1 MEKIRINRS
10 RLSDI
15 VWRTIF
21 ENSSGQAA
29 AIRAELLKKSE
40 SLDYLRVQA
49 SYNTGSIGSGAIWA
63 LFSACF
69 FFKPKVVAEVGTFIG
84 KSTFAMA
91 CAIDSAYQ
99 EGGEIFTCDF
109 SNSIDLNFATKTSVR
124 QFQMKSSTDMFT
136 GLAAENRQCDLIL
149 LDGRLQA
156 EDFKLLPAILHPE
169 TVVLL
174 DDFEGTEKG
183 VINAMHLMNS
193 LQTTHYLAYPPS
205 REIMHNHGLT
215 DGCTIGMI
223 IPRRLVEH
231 TNQ

>member
-1 MEKIRINRS
+1 M
-10 RLSDI
+10 
-15 VWRTIF
+15 
-21 ENSSGQAA
+21 
-29 AIRAELLKKSE
+29 
-40 SLDYLRVQA
+40 
-49 SYNTGSIGSGAIWA
+49 
-63 LFSACF
+63 
-69 FFKPKVVAEVGTFIG
+69 
-84 KSTFAMA
+84 
-91 CAIDSAYQ
+91 
-99 EGGEIFTCDF
+99 
-109 SNSIDLNFATKTSVR
+109 
-124 QFQMKSSTDMFT
+124 
-136 GLAAENRQCDLIL
+136 IL

-174 DDFEGTEKG
+174 DNFEGTEKG